1 LPLMI
6 HAPLGYDTPRGF
18 LFPTSNNVFVV
29 SIDKNKIMGRI
40 YFEGAFDHFDK
51 AYGQECVDRLKA
63 DKTFPLV
70 VTPKQAVII
79 LEPSDA
85 PENFYCDGE
94 VTHEEA
100 VADFKEKL
108 KLVGFN
114 PMYVKV
120 IVDYLQL

>member
-1 LPLMI
+1 
-6 HAPLGYDTPRGF
+6 
-18 LFPTSNNVFVV
+18 
-29 SIDKNKIMGRI
+29 MGRI

-94 VTHEEA
+94 VTHDEA
-100 VADFKEKL
+100 VKDFREKL
-108 KLVGFN
+108 GLVGFN
-114 PMYVKV
+114 RNNVNLIMK
-120 IVDYLQL
+120 YLKL